1 MHFRKGSKNDKK
13 KKDSGHKENNG
24 KLSLMLRKIT
34 DVFVGQTGKETK
46 QNKDSFGPSKKQ
58 KEIKI
63 NKKQV
68 NNNDP
73 AARKMSKPPEK
84 GPSKKQ
90 KKIKSNKKQVNN
102 NDPATPIMSQP
113 PEKSPSKNQKKIK
126 PNKKQAKNNE
136 PAAPIMSSQR
146 QSKIKIAKNCNK
158 YKQYLIMKRQNQTKL
173 QIIEKMK
180 PDTNQ
185 YEVSSKKK
193 DELKLRKRNNIEK
206 IKIKRENEIKK
217 KRRAARFQRW
227 KFVIRYN

>member
-1 MHFRKGSKNDKK
+1 
-13 KKDSGHKENNG
+13 
-24 KLSLMLRKIT
+24 
-34 DVFVGQTGKETK
+34 
-46 QNKDSFGPSKKQ
+46 
-58 KEIKI
+58 
-63 NKKQV
+63 
-68 NNNDP
+68 
-73 AARKMSKPPEK
+73 
-84 GPSKKQ
+84 
-90 KKIKSNKKQVNN
+90 
-102 NDPATPIMSQP
+102 MSQP

-206 IKIKRENEIKK
+206 IKTKRENEIKK
-217 KRRAARFQRW
+217 KRRAARFQKW
-227 KFVIRYN
+227 KFVIHL

>member
-1 MHFRKGSKNDKK
+1 MG
-13 KKDSGHKENNG
+13 KDSGLKENNG

-73 AARKMSKPPEK
+73 AARKMSKPREK

-90 KKIKSNKKQVNN
+90 KKL
-102 NDPATPIMSQP
+102 
-113 PEKSPSKNQKKIK
+113 NQ
-126 PNKKQAKNNE
+126 NKKQAKNNE

-146 QSKIKIAKNCNK
+146 QS
-158 YKQYLIMKRQNQTKL
+158 
-173 QIIEKMK
+173 
-180 PDTNQ
+180 
-185 YEVSSKKK
+185 
-193 DELKLRKRNNIEK
+193 
-206 IKIKRENEIKK
+206 
-217 KRRAARFQRW
+217 
-227 KFVIRYN
+227 